1 MSDLTSLQ
9 TLIDKINTVH
19 TSVQQETIK
28 SVSKNLVLRN
38 FSNTNA

>member
-19 TSVQQETIK
+19 TSVQQEIIK
-28 SVSKNLVLRN
+28 SISKI
-38 FSNTNA
+38 